1 MPRLPREAGRDEGWR
16 LAAAT
21 QWRRGSRAAT
31 WRCCGCGGGGGG
43 GAAKGSVFCLQCWE
57 NGIILCRELADQY
70 ESYYDYRNLS
80 KMRVGFSNPVPLS
93 LACHPSDIVLFNVC
107 R

>member
-1 MPRLPREAGRDEGWR
+1 MPRLPAGRGEGWG

-21 QWRRGSRAAT
+21 QWRRGSRAAS
-31 WRCCGCGGGGGG
+31 WRCGGGG
-43 GAAKGSVFCLQCWE
+43 GAAKASVFCLQCWE

-80 KMRVGFSNPVPLS
+80 KMRVCFSTSVPLS
-93 LACHPSDIVLFNVC
+93 LACHPSDIVPFNVC